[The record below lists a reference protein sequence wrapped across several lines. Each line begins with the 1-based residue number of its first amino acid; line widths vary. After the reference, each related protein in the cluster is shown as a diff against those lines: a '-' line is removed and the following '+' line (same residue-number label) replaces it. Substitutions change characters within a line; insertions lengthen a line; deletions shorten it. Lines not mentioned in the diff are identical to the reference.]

1 MAARLLLLLVIVG
14 ILIPQIIA
22 QECPE
27 GQICPITY
35 PVRSDPGGDTCET
48 AEAGTIR
55 EAVREGVAG
64 AIQSQVASRLDDVLR
79 LKYLGQTS
87 RFAADSCLQIKEAK
101 PESESGYYWVTDS
114 DGTAV
119 RVYCDMSDDLAALCG
134 NATSGWMRVA
144 NVNMSNRITD
154 PECPGSEFEL
164 VEDVVRVC
172 RRLLVDDNGGCNS
185 HSFPLYSIDYGKVCG
200 RVIGYQFGTGDAF
213 QDGINSGFGIDKP
226 YVDGVSL
233 TYGSPRNH
241 IWSFASYSTE
251 FFTVCPCSNGST
263 ETTPGFVGENYF
275 CESGAKIFDF
285 PVPVFTTLFSDDALW
300 DGEDCGQV
308 PDSVEGPCC
317 DGPPWFYR
325 NLDSLTNDDIELR
338 LCSNA
343 HRLDEEVSFEIV
355 ELYVQ

>member
-1 MAARLLLLLVIVG
+1 MAAGMLLLLVG

-35 PVRSDPGGDTCET
+35 PVRSDPGSDTCET

-55 EAVREGVAG
+55 QAVREGVAG
-64 AIQSQVASRLDDVLR
+64 VIQSQVAPRLDELLR
-79 LKYLGQTS
+79 QKYLGQNS
-87 RFAADSCLQIKEAK
+87 RFAAESCLEIKVVK
-101 PESESGYYWVTDS
+101 PESESGYYWVAGS
-114 DGTAV
+114 DGAGV
-119 RVYCDMSDDLAALCG
+119 LVYCDMSDDLAVLCG
-134 NATSGWMRVA
+134 NATAGWMRVA
-144 NVNMSNRITD
+144 NVNMSTD
-154 PECPGSEFEL
+154 PECPGNEFEL

-172 RRLLVDDNGGCNS
+172 RRLSVDDLGGCDS
-185 HSFPLYSIDYGKVCG
+185 TSFPLYSIFYGKVCG

-213 QDGINSGFGIDKP
+213 QDGIRFNLNIDLP

-241 IWSFASYSTE
+241 IWSFASSTSE
-251 FFTVCPCSNGST
+251 FFLVCPCSVGNT
-263 ETTPGFVGENYF
+263 DTTPGFVGENYF
-275 CESGAKIFDF
+275 CESGAKISTVDD
-285 PVPVFTTLFSDDALW
+285 PVFTTLYSDDALW
-300 DGEDCGQV
+300 DGEDCDQV
-308 PDSVEGPCC
+308 PESIEGPCC

-343 HRLDEEVSFEIV
+343 HRLDEEVSFQIV